1 MTEREIQR
9 KGVQALRKL
18 GFEVVVTSNRMRTA
32 NTKGTPDVF
41 VFKYKGGRGW
51 LALEVKAP
59 SGKVSKEQSRLEE
72 HGAVTVCRSVDEMVE
87 ACL

>member
-41 VFKYKGGRGW
+41 VYSKKREQW
-51 LALEVKAP
+51 TALEVKAP
-59 SGKVSKEQSRLEE
+59 GGKVSKEQSRLEE
-72 HGAVTVCRSVDEMVE
+72 QGAVTVCRSVDEMVD